1 MRQTA
6 LGGGDKLFDVTA
18 DERGF
23 RLRRFDALILE
34 QLDGQTQLEGAA
46 LLGAVSAAPGESA
59 TEELDLDFKTRNG
72 RTVPVRLFH
81 KVYFGPD
88 GKPGPSRTLV
98 LNRARGE
105 SEAAQRAAE
114 VRFMRFFQNTPKW
127 TASVSATASAD
138 LFGGTFSFTPAVS
151 MRSDAYM
158 FEIATPAL
166 DPDGYFLVD
175 ASAGWT
181 SGNDKF
187 KLSLNLRNLTNE
199 RYRVGGYNFPG
210 ALFGNSIIGF
220 YGPPRTAT
228 VSLEYRF

>member
-1 MRQTA
+1 MFKSKYKNQQVTIQVPNIVTGGIASFVDNAGRGDIWGAELELRAVPSPYFSMNAA
-6 LGGGDKLFDVTA
+6 LGYTNADYKEFLTFIAGGTTPVDVA
-18 DERGF
+18 D
-23 RLRRFDALILE
+23 
-34 QLDGQTQLEGAA
+34 Q
-46 LLGAVSAAPGESA
+46 
-59 TEELDLDFKTRNG
+59 
-72 RTVPVRLFH
+72 
-81 KVYFGPD
+81 
-88 GKPGPSRTLV
+88 
-98 LNRARGE
+98 
-105 SEAAQRAAE
+105 
-114 VRFMRFFQNTPKW
+114 RFFQNTPKW